1 MSTQSDR
8 ASETARIIIESES
21 LYTRANADPFFFS
34 SGWASPLFIDCKKLI
49 SSPDARNRLLEM
61 SLECVSGQTGSLDA
75 IAGCELTGVPFATL
89 LADRL
94 NLPLTLVCK
103 QSKGFGRLAQFE
115 GTFEPGARFMLVDDL
130 ATDGESEAVFE
141 AALQRAEADVVRTFV
156 LIDYDVFPNSRSLL
170 SLAKLAD
177 IIAAAEDANYFGD
190 RELTEIRDFTADA
203 AQWSKRHGGIGAL

>member
-1 MSTQSDR
+1 MSTQSDW
-8 ASETARIIIESES
+8 AAETARIIIESQS

-49 SSPDARNRLLEM
+49 SSPEARTRLLDM
-61 SLECVSGQTGSLDA
+61 SLACVTAQAGTLDA
-75 IAGCELTGVPFATL
+75 VAGCELTGVPFATL

-94 NLPLTLVCK
+94 GLPLTLVCK
-103 QSKGFGRLAQFE
+103 QRKGFGRLAQFE
-115 GTFEPGARFMLVDDL
+115 GTFEPGERFLLVDDL

-141 AALQRAEADVVRTFV
+141 AALQRAEAEVVNTFV
-156 LIDYDVFPNSRSLL
+156 LIDYDVFPNRRPLL

-177 IIAAAEDANYFGD
+177 IIAAAEAANYFGE
-190 RELTEIRDFTADA
+190 RELAEIHRFTADA